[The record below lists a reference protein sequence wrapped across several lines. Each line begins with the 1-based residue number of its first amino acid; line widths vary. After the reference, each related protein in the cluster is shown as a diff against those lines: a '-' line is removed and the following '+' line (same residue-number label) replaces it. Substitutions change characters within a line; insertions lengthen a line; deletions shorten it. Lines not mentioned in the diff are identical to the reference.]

1 MILQALVALLMVPVD
16 PPKPKP
22 IDPVVSA
29 AMDPFVSAASAQG
42 FAGEVLVTNDKRVTY
57 SMTVSKPG
65 RPHAS
70 GDLWRW
76 ASVTKQLTAT
86 LVMQAVA
93 TGELSLEDTL
103 AQRLPDF
110 HGATA
115 DKVTVRM
122 LLQHTSGLAN
132 PDDTP
137 AASATDLPDF
147 YRRKTPGAGG
157 VADALGYCAGTPKAA
172 PGAGFAY
179 NNCDY
184 IVLGA
189 VLERVWGKPYAALV
203 QQKLTRPAGLKSLDL
218 AVNAPLPPMT
228 PGFLEKVWG
237 KPYAVLVQEKLA
249 KPVGPTP
256 LDIADHVTPPPRL
269 TPGYTESGGPEPSF
283 VLATFGAAGA
293 AYGTPEDLAAF
304 DRGLMTGLYLDAAAT
319 KTAWTGEPKLGYVA
333 LGVWSFPAPL
343 KGCDGAVR
351 LVERRG
357 EIGGVEV
364 RNLIAPDK
372 KLALIVF
379 ADQAGLDFGEI
390 WQGKGLTY
398 DLASAAFCGDA
409 KAH

>member
-1 MILQALVALLMVPVD
+1 MMMQALALIALLAGAPA
-16 PPKPKP
+16 PL
-22 IDPVVSA
+22 DPVVDDA
-29 AMDPFVSAASAQG
+29 AAKG
-42 FAGEVLVTNDKRVTY
+42 FAGEVLVTDAKAVTY
-57 SMTVSKPG
+57 ARAVSKPG
-65 RPHAS
+65 RPHDR

-86 LVMQAVA
+86 LVMQAVE

-103 AQRLPDF
+103 AQRLPAF
-110 HGATA
+110 HGLTA

-137 AASATDLPDF
+137 AASATDFPDF

-189 VLERVWGKPYAALV
+189 I
-203 QQKLTRPAGLKSLDL
+203 
-218 AVNAPLPPMT
+218 
-228 PGFLEKVWG
+228 LEKVWG
-237 KPYAVLVQEKLA
+237 KTYAALVQEKLA
-249 KPVGPTP
+249 RPGGLTS
-256 LDIADHVTPPPRL
+256 LNIADHDAPLPRMTL
-269 TPGYTESGGPEPSF
+269 GYTQTGGPEPSF

-293 AYGTPEDLAAF
+293 VYGKPEDLAAF

-319 KTAWTGEPKLGYVA
+319 KTAWTGDPKLGYVA
-333 LGVWSFPAPL
+333 LGVWSYPAPL
-343 KGCDGAVR
+343 KGCEGAVR

-357 EIGGVEV
+357 EIGGTQV

-372 KLALIVF
+372 KMALIVF

>member
-1 MILQALVALLMVPVD
+1 MILQTLAALLMIPVD
-16 PPKPKP
+16 PPKPTP
-22 IDPVVSA
+22 IDPV
-29 AMDPFVSAASAQG
+29 VSAASAQG
-42 FAGEVLVTNDKRVTY
+42 FAGEVLVTDAKAVTY
-57 SMTVSKPG
+57 SRAVSNPG
-65 RPHAS
+65 RPHDR

-137 AASATDLPDF
+137 AASATDVPDF

-333 LGVWSFPAPL
+333 LGVGSCPAAL
-343 KGCDGAVR
+343 KGCSGVVR

-357 EIGGVEV
+357 EIGGTQV